1 VRAKSWDA
9 IIIGG
14 GIIGVSLALEL
25 RHHGAQVLV
34 IERGEPGREA
44 SHAGAGMLAA
54 LDPETPTALREM
66 ARVSA
71 ANYPEFIAELKAESG
86 MKIDFRRNGT
96 IYLAAAEIPGC
107 EGTELLAAEV
117 KSIEPALEW
126 MGECWGESN
135 TSLAYLLAED
145 SVDPRELMAA
155 ALEAA
160 KRRGVEISRGSPV
173 TQLTIVGDHVT
184 GVKTTKTEFAS
195 PVVVNCCGAWAGE
208 VAPIAIPTLPVK
220 GQLLS
225 VVFPERARQKRLL
238 EHVVRGESV
247 YLVPRSD
254 GRILIGATVEEAGF
268 DKRVNTDVIQQL
280 HQAAAMLLP
289 AIGETRI
296 HEAWAGLRPGSPDGL
311 PIMGETP
318 LEGYFAATGHYRNG
332 ILLAPA
338 TAMVMSRIIRGA
350 DPEIDVSAFSPTRF
364 FCGEN
369 AAFRSA

>member
-1 VRAKSWDA
+1 MRSKTWDA

-34 IERGEPGREA
+34 VERGEPGREA

-54 LDPETPTALREM
+54 LDPETPAALREM

-71 ANYPEFIAELKAESG
+71 AKYPEFIAELKAESG
-86 MKIDFRRNGT
+86 MRIDFRRNGT
-96 IYLAAAEIPGC
+96 IYLASAEIPC
-107 EGTELLAAEV
+107 EGTELSAAEV
-117 KSIEPALEW
+117 KSLEPGLECS
-126 MGECWGESN
+126 GYV
-135 TSLAYLLAED
+135 AYLLAED

-160 KRRGVEISRGSPV
+160 KRRGVEIARGSPV
-173 TQLTIVGDHVT
+173 TQLTIEADRVT
-184 GVKTTKTEFAS
+184 GVRTTKTGFAS

-208 VAPIAIPTLPVK
+208 VAPITIPTRPVK

-225 VVFPERARQKRLL
+225 VVFPQRPQHGRSL

-268 DKRVNTDVIQQL
+268 DKRVDTDVIQQL
-280 HQAAAMLLP
+280 QQAAAILVP
-289 AIGETRI
+289 EIGEARI
-296 HEAWAGLRPGSPDGL
+296 HDAWAGLRPGSPDGL
-311 PIMGETP
+311 PIMGKTSVGE
-318 LEGYFAATGHYRNG
+318 YFAAAGHYRNG

-350 DPEIDVSAFSPTRF
+350 DPEIDVSAFSPSRF
-364 FCGEN
+364 PCDEHV
-369 AAFRSA
+369 AFRSA